1 MGLWYVPVAKALKER
16 RPNQSE
22 EISKMIA
29 ELLLSLWICKTMMWI
44 SLILLLET
52 EISNKRENLWET

>member
-16 RPNQSE
+16 RPNQSK

-29 ELLLSLWICKTMMWI
+29 EFIM
-44 SLILLLET
+44 
-52 EISNKRENLWET
+52 NL

>member
-1 MGLWYVPVAKALKER
+1 MLEVSNGLRYVPLAKALKER

-29 ELLLSLWICKTMMWI
+29 EFIV
-44 SLILLLET
+44 
-52 EISNKRENLWET
+52 NL